1 MFVDSARYPCFLLC
15 NNFKE
20 FIVKEKSAALYLYLP
35 AATKVAKV
43 MFLQVFVCQQGGGG
57 VRGCWGH
64 AWLLGGVCVVAG
76 GHVWLLGGVWLPG
89 GMRGKGGH
97 AWQRGVHSEGGMRGE
112 GGHVWD
118 TTRYGDTINERAVR
132 ILLECILVNVKV
144 LNILVRPEPGTS
156 SHVLWFVRT

>member
-1 MFVDSARYPCFLLC
+1 MASLMFVDSVRYPCFLLC

-43 MFLQVFVCQQGGGG
+43 MFLQVFVCQQEGGG

-76 GHVWLLGGVWLPG
+76 GHVWLLGVCGCQG

-97 AWQRGVHSEGGMRGE
+97 AWQRGVRSEGGMRGIRR
-112 GGHVWD
+112 D
-118 TTRYGDTINERAVR
+118 TEIRSMSGRYASYWNAF
-132 ILLECILVNVKV
+132 LLMLKY
-144 LNILVRPEPGTS
+144 
-156 SHVLWFVRT
+156 

>member
-1 MFVDSARYPCFLLC
+1 MQQFQVVYRKREISCFI
-15 NNFKE
+15 
-20 FIVKEKSAALYLYLP
+20 FIFTGRNEGCEGY
-35 AATKVAKV
+35 
-43 MFLQVFVCQQGGGG
+43 VFTGVCLSTG
-57 VRGCWGH
+57 RRRR
-64 AWLLGGVCVVAG
+64 AWLLGACMVAGGVCAVAG

-97 AWQRGVHSEGGMRGE
+97 AWQRGVRSEGGMRGE

-118 TTRYGDTINERAVR
+118 TTRYGDTINERVVR

-144 LNILVRPEPGTS
+144 LNILARPEPGIS